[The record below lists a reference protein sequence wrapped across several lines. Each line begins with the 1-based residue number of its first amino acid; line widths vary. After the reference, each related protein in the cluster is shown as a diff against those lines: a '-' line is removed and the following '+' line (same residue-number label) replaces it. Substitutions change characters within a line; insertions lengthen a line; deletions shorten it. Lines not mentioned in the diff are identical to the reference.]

1 MNVDLTWGTFLY
13 VASAIGIIWTAAK
26 CIGEARKAVSK
37 PFEENET
44 RMNKIESSIDNNKKR
59 MDNLERKQ
67 NDIADDVRQLLSA
80 TVVMLSH
87 MESGN
92 NTGEIRQKHS
102 ELSEYLIKKRG

>member
-1 MNVDLTWGTFLY
+1 MSIEISWGTILY
-13 VASAIGIIWTAAK
+13 VASSIGIIWAAVK
-26 CIGEARKAVSK
+26 CIVEARKAVTK
-37 PFEENET
+37 PFEENES
-44 RMNKIESSIDNNKKR
+44 RLNKIESSIDNNKER

-67 NDIADDVRQLLSA
+67 DNIADDVRQLLSA

-92 NTGEIRQKHS
+92 NTGAIRQKHS